1 MHRLKRADLR
11 PQFAKWGLLPKSQGK
26 RPTCSVFVVT
36 AALEF
41 AAAQRHQAGFV
52 LSEEYL
58 NWASNE
64 AIGEHADGGFFS
76 DLWKGYLKHGICEA
90 RLAPYCEEYDPAW
103 EPVKGARRQGHSFR
117 EDGYE
122 LSWIK
127 PWDVTT
133 GLAEDEMEAILQT
146 LRSGLP
152 VCAGLRW
159 PKEPKWDNGL
169 LGMCPAEEVFDG
181 HSVLMVGFAFD
192 RPESPE
198 GVFIFRDSGSGGRY
212 ASLPFEFARAYV
224 NDAAVISE

>member
-1 MHRLKRADLR
+1 M
-11 PQFAKWGLLPKSQGK
+11 
-26 RPTCSVFVVT
+26 
-36 AALEF
+36 
-41 AAAQRHQAGFV
+41 
-52 LSEEYL
+52 
-58 NWASNE
+58 
-64 AIGEHADGGFFS
+64 
-76 DLWKGYLKHGICEA
+76 
-90 RLAPYCEEYDPAW
+90 
-103 EPVKGARRQGHSFR
+103 
-117 EDGYE
+117 
-122 LSWIK
+122 SWIK

-133 GLAEDEMEAILQT
+133 GLAEEEMEAILQT